1 MNATLFKSVGFI
13 NLLGNAM
20 NATLFKSVGFIN
32 LLGNAMNAIL
42 FRNSREK
49 SIKNVC

>member
-1 MNATLFKSVGFI
+1 
-13 NLLGNAM
+13 M